1 MRNFLTRRGDLNQI
15 TMNNDLNNNPM
26 SLEEARK
33 ILGRTTKNLSNMQ
46 LQGEMAKIDFFV
58 ESWLNDYERTILKGK
73 TLNEFL
79 T

>member
-1 MRNFLTRRGDLNQI
+1 
-15 TMNNDLNNNPM
+15 MNNDLNNNPM

-33 ILGRTTKNLSNMQ
+33 ILGKTAKNLSNMQ
-46 LQGEMAKIDFFV
+46 LQDEMAKIDFLV
-58 ESWLNDYERTILKGK
+58 ESWLDDYERTILKGK